1 MTVHETCGDLTKLVE
16 ETGQLRNASRDLED
30 KIDQLNTEKTS
41 QNLQKILED
50 YEQVKKENADLV
62 VGIKKAQLG
71 VHSQQ

>member
-1 MTVHETCGDLTKLVE
+1 VTVHETCGDLTKLVE

>member
-71 VHSQQ
+71 VHSKQ